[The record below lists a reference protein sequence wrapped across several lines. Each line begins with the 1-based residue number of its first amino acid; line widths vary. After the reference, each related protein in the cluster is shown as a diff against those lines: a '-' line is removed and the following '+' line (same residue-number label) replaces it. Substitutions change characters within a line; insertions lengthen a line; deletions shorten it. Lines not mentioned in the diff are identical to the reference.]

1 MQIGRLYRFG
11 EEQLVTN
18 VNYRLIGQ
26 ISRNICGEL
35 VPVEC
40 VGITDGRD
48 YIVELADN
56 RKITCN
62 LRKNVN
68 RGVVG
73 IPPRFVYR
81 FVGS

>member
-1 MQIGRLYRFG
+1 MQIGRLYRSG

-40 VGITDGRD
+40 ARVADGGD

-56 RKITCN
+56 RRIKCN
-62 LRKNVN
+62 LKKNVN
-68 RGVVG
+68 RATVG
-73 IPPRFVYR
+73 LPARFVYR
-81 FVGS
+81 FAGS